1 MNITFKKILIL
12 IMVFFVI
19 LSLNICISAEPAELV
34 VYVSPSGRDNASGS
48 LNDPI
53 KTLKAAKSKAMSLK
67 SVHTEDITV
76 YFKSG
81 TYQFSDTEV
90 FNRDS
95 NPREGQT
102 ITYKAMPNNEVF
114 FTGGNNIPAEA
125 FTPVINPL
133 IKERLYENVRNKV
146 IQVNLNKL
154 GISDFGAIYRSNPY
168 TKELPDTTA
177 LYVDGIKQTLARW
190 PNNEYAVTGTV
201 LTSSRGENGEGGIFQ
216 YNENI
221 PDRWKKADDVWL
233 HGFWAWDW
241 YDDSLKVEKLDI
253 AKREFTLLQN
263 TSFGMAKGKRYYA
276 FNLLEE
282 IDSPGEWY
290 LERSTGILYYY
301 PSVDLKGQKIQLS
314 SLNKEIIRFEN
325 SKNIVIEDIIF
336 ENSCFSGINI
346 NNSENI
352 IIRGCTFRNLG
363 GQGVNI
369 KDGKDCGVV
378 GSDFYDLG
386 KGGVYMYGGD
396 RITLT
401 SSGHYVENCYFTRF
415 ALSIKTYVPAVHME
429 GVGHRISNCV
439 IHDGPHSGITSNGN
453 DFIIENTEIYDVC
466 KETSDAGAVYTG
478 RDWTRQGAIFRNNV
492 VHDVYGVDGHG
503 AHSFYFDDSDSG
515 TTVINNTFYN
525 VATPVF
531 IHGGRDFVIENNTV
545 VNSINS
551 ITIINLSKRRSDIDN
566 DESFALMAN
575 YLLMP
580 VKSDIWQK
588 RYPTLANL
596 LNEQYEYPLY
606 NRITNTL
613 TYNSKDVTY
622 PDTALSTGT
631 FENNITFEKEKI
643 LPFKDPENNNYELT
657 EEIKELPG
665 FVSTDYSKV
674 GLKIDENRRK
684 MPEATNFNLI
694 YPKNGTSN
702 VVGNKLDL
710 SWQPTVGATKYKVT
724 VSKDK
729 NFRNIVFLDE
739 VINTTV
745 RINGLSYGG
754 AKYYWKVEAI
764 GTSQALAF
772 RVNNTDGAASFK
784 TSLKEI
790 LEKEEFNKVLDKAAI
805 LLENA
810 KIGDEVGDYSEAEGQ
825 KFRETVEAAQA
836 LAANKDISQ
845 VLLDNATENL
855 ILGIKNYEASRK
867 SGLVSMGG
875 LIKNYVNWKADN
887 ANFLRLYGDTLNFAP
902 TPGGGIVAGYQEILP
917 SYPIWTFKA
926 KFDVTANWQGF
937 GLRASDATSVGWS
950 AAASYMII
958 VKAEQIELQRF
969 YLGGKDLGVVP
980 NTFIKSGEEHK
991 IEIGSVDIPGGG
1003 VNLIFRVDGQT
1014 VFDYEDKEGYIP
1026 DSGLL
1031 TIYGSTNRVLS
1042 LTAE

>member
-1 MNITFKKILIL
+1 MKRTALIFMAFLMLINVSVLAETEKK
-12 IMVFFVI
+12 
-19 LSLNICISAEPAELV
+19 ELH
-34 VYVSPSGRDNASGS
+34 VYVSPSGNDNAAGDINNP
-48 LNDPI
+48 L
-53 KTLKAAKSKAMSLK
+53 KTFKAAKSKAMNLK
-67 SVHTEDITV
+67 SANTEDITV

-90 FNRDS
+90 FNRNS
-95 NPREGQT
+95 NPRDGQT
-102 ITYKAMPNNEVF
+102 ITYKAVPGHKVM
-114 FTGGNNIPAEA
+114 FTGGYNIPDDA
-125 FTPVINPL
+125 FVPVTNPL
-133 IKERLYENVRNKV
+133 IKARLYENVRNKV
-146 IQVNLNKL
+146 LQVNLNKL
-154 GISDFGAIYRSNPY
+154 GIKDYGAIYRSNPY

-177 LYVDGIKQTLARW
+177 LYIDNIKQTLARW
-190 PNNEYAVTGTV
+190 PNNEYALTGTV
-201 LTSSRGENGEGGIFQ
+201 LTSSRGQNGEGGIFQ
-216 YNENI
+216 YSENI
-221 PDRWKKADDVWL
+221 PDRWKKADDIWL

-253 AKREFTLLQN
+253 EKREFTLLQN

-301 PSVDLKGQKIQLS
+301 PSVELKGKKIQIS
-314 SLNKEIIRFEN
+314 SLNKELIRFEN

-352 IIRGCTFRNLG
+352 IIRSCTFRNLG

-415 ALSIKTYVPAVHME
+415 ALSIKTYVPAIHME

-453 DFIIENTEIYDVC
+453 DFIIENTEMYDVC

-492 VHDVYGVDGHG
+492 IHDVYGVDGHG

-566 DESFALMAN
+566 DPGFALMAN

-606 NRITNTL
+606 NTIKNTL

-622 PDTALSTGT
+622 PNTALSTGT
-631 FENNITFEKEKI
+631 FENNITFDKDKK
-643 LPFKDPENNNYELT
+643 LPFKDPENHNYELT
-657 EEIKELPG
+657 EEIKELPN
-665 FVSTDYSKV
+665 FKSTDYSKV
-674 GLKIDENRRK
+674 GLKIDENRKK
-684 MPEATNFNLI
+684 MPEPSSFNLV
-694 YPKNGTSN
+694 YPRNGASN
-702 VVGNKLDL
+702 VAGNKLDL
-710 SWQPTVGATKYKVT
+710 SWQPAVGATKYKVT
-724 VSKDK
+724 VASDK
-729 NFRNIVFLDE
+729 NFYNVVYTGE
-739 VINTTV
+739 VIDTTV

-754 AKYYWKVEAI
+754 TKYFWKVEAI
-764 GTSQALAF
+764 GTSQVLSF
-772 RVNNTDGAASFK
+772 NSFNTDGVAAFK
-784 TSLKEI
+784 TSIKEI
-790 LEKEEFNKVLDKAAI
+790 VEKEEFNKVLDKASNLIA
-805 LLENA
+805 NA
-810 KIGDEVGDYSEAEGQ
+810 KVGDGVGEYSFEENEKFKKVIETAEVLS
-825 KFRETVEAAQA
+825 T
-836 LAANKDISQ
+836 NKDASQ
-845 VLLDNATENL
+845 VTIDNSAEALT
-855 ILGIKNYEASRK
+855 LGIKNYEASRK
-867 SGLVSMGG
+867 SGIVSMGSI
-875 LIKNYVNWKADN
+875 IKNYVNWKAGN
-887 ANFLRLYGDTLNFAP
+887 ANFLRLYGDTLNLAP
-902 TPGGGIVAGYQEILP
+902 TPGGGVVAGYQEILP
-917 SYPIWTFKA
+917 SYPIWKFKA
-926 KFDVTANWQGF
+926 KFDVTGNWQGF

-980 NTFIKSGEEHK
+980 NTFIESGVDHD
-991 IEIGSVDIPGGG
+991 IEIGSVDMPGGG
-1003 VNLIFRVDGQT
+1003 VHLIFRVDGKT
-1014 VFDYEDKEGYIP
+1014 VFDYEDTDGYIP
-1026 DSGLL
+1026 DPGLL

-1042 LTAE
+1042 LTAVD